1 MKNTILKFFLSTLG
15 LLLLS
20 CTKVSEKNLSHL
32 NGYWE
37 IEEVLSH
44 GETFTPRGGAVLVD
58 LYQLD
63 SLRGYRKKLAPSFSG
78 NYNSSEDQLNFT
90 VINQGGEF
98 YIEYNEAQ
106 EPWKEK
112 IIAISATQLALEHSD
127 KVYVYK
133 RHEKISL

>member
-1 MKNTILKFFLSTLG
+1 MKKTILKFFLPTLG

-20 CTKVSEKNLSHL
+20 CTTMSDKDLSHL

-37 IEEVLSH
+37 IEEVRSH
-44 GETFTPRGGAVLVD
+44 GEIFTPRGGAVLVD

-63 SLRGYRKKLAPSFSG
+63 SMRGYKKKLAPNFSG
-78 NYNSSEDQLNFT
+78 NYNSSESQLNFT
-90 VINQGGEF
+90 IINQGGDF

-112 IIAISATQLALEHSD
+112 IITVSSTKLVLEHSD

-133 RHEKISL
+133 RHEKISI